1 MAEFTE
7 AQLKELETVFNLTRT
22 ESLPIKDGRVTKS
35 QMVWWRNNGGPEH
48 VAAGY
53 HWGNIQKYPHLYSFA
68 RPSYTVQYTD

>member
-1 MAEFTE
+1 MAKFTE

-35 QMVWWRNNGGPEH
+35 QMVWWRSDVGPEH
-48 VAAGY
+48 VAAAC
-53 HWGNIQKYPHLYSFA
+53 HWENIQGYPHLYSFA